1 MKIFAKAK
9 TPEQQKTVSID
20 GVVLPVKM
28 RRNARARRLIMR
40 LNKAATE
47 VTLTLPPAISEA
59 AGLQFAQEHADWIRK
74 RLNERPAIVP
84 FIDGAEIPVRGEP
97 HVIAHRPGMR
107 GTVWVEEGEADA
119 PLLCVAGDGAHLA
132 RRTREWLKREARSD
146 LKTRCAHYAQ
156 AMGLSYSRVDLR
168 DQTTRWGSCS
178 SSGVLS
184 FSWRLVLAPAHVLDY
199 VAAHEVAHLKEMNHS
214 PRFWKLVEDALPT
227 MNRSRKWLKTHGTNL
242 HIYGAEG

>member
-1 MKIFAKAK
+1 MNFFARAK
-9 TPEQQKTVSID
+9 TPEAAKFITID
-20 GVVLPVKM
+20 GVTLPVKM

-47 VTLTLPPAISEA
+47 VTLTLPPGISEA
-59 AGLQFAQEHADWIRK
+59 AALQFATEHSDWVRK

-84 FIDGAEIPVRGEP
+84 FADGEEIPVRGEP
-97 HVIAHRPGMR
+97 HVIAHRPGVR
-107 GTVWVEEGEADA
+107 GTVWIEEGEADE
-119 PLLCVAGDGAHLA
+119 PLLCVAGDDAHLA

-146 LKTRCAHYAQ
+146 LKSRCAHYAGV
-156 AMGLSYSRVDLR
+156 MGLSYTRVDLR

-184 FSWRLVLAPAHVLDY
+184 FSWRLVLAPPHVLDY
-199 VAAHEVAHLKEMNHS
+199 VAAHEVAHLREMNHS

-227 MNRSRKWLKTHGTNL
+227 MNRSRKWLKAHGTNL